1 MAKVA
6 FFTHNLGY
14 GGAQRV
20 IVNLANEFVSRG
32 IDVDVIIHESV
43 GPLKSNLDDDVN
55 VIYTETPQILPT
67 IRRLRTY
74 IKKVAPD
81 ALLSTVNIA
90 NLAAI
95 MAMKT
100 SRSDTRHVVRLAN
113 TPSRKVQEYYGRG
126 MKHRLVPPLMR
137 TLYPRAEQLLAVSEG
152 LKEDL
157 ISFYGI
163 DSSRIEVIYNP
174 TITDAVFDLANEP
187 VGHPWLSRSV
197 YPVIIG
203 VGSLRLQKD
212 FSTAIR
218 AFERLKREEYPNAK
232 LVILGEG
239 GLRED
244 LEALVA
250 ELELTEDIDMPGTVA
265 NPYAYM
271 ARSDLFVLSSRWEGC
286 PNVLIEALACGTQV
300 VSTDCPHGPSEILQ
314 GGRFG
319 TLVPPNDAT
328 GLAEGISIELG
339 TNRDSKL
346 LRTRSNE
353 FSVSV
358 IASDYQRLL
367 LSEI

>member
-32 IDVDVIIHESV
+32 IEVDVLIHESV
-43 GPLKSNLDDDVN
+43 GPLKSDLDDDVN

-74 IKKVAPD
+74 IKTVSPD

-90 NLAAI
+90 NLVAI

-100 SRSDTRHVVRLAN
+100 TWSDTRHVVRLAN

-126 MKHRLVPPLMR
+126 LKHRLVPPFMR
-137 TLYPRAEQLLAVSEG
+137 VLYPRAEQLLAVSEG
-152 LKEDL
+152 LKDDL

-163 DSSRIEVIYNP
+163 DPSGIEVIYNP
-174 TITDAVFDLANEP
+174 TITDAIFDLANKP
-187 VGHPWLSRSV
+187 IDHPWLTGSD

-218 AFERLKREEYPNAK
+218 AFERLKREAYPNAK
-232 LVILGEG
+232 LLILGEG
-239 GLRED
+239 ELRGD

-250 ELELTEDIDMPGTVA
+250 ELELIEDIDMPGSVA
-265 NPYAYM
+265 NPYAFM
-271 ARSDLFVLSSRWEGC
+271 AKSDLFVLSSRWEGC
-286 PNVLIEALACGTQV
+286 PNVLIESLACRTPV

-314 GGRFG
+314 GGQYG
-319 TLVPPNDAT
+319 TLVPLQNVG
-328 GLAEGISIELG
+328 GLAEGMVKELKI
-339 TNRDSKL
+339 NREGEL
-346 LRTRSNE
+346 LQARAEE
-353 FSVSV
+353 FSVS
-358 IASDYQRLL
+358 ALSNDYEQLL
-367 LSEI
+367 FPG